1 MDVRTD
7 HQIVAFG
14 TEHMKLF
21 DSTTGDSIVT
31 ATRSAGTWTIT
42 ADGVPDVTAPDRP
55 AAIAAMTEQ
64 ALAAL
69 GASGPG
75 GRGYSTV
82 VPYGLPEQP

>member
-14 TEHMKLF
+14 DDRMKLF
-21 DSTTGDSIVT
+21 DSATSDLIVT

-42 ADGVPDVTAPDRP
+42 AAGIPDVTAPDRP
-55 AAIAAMTEQ
+55 GAITAMTEQ
-64 ALAAL
+64 ALASL
-69 GASGPG
+69 PGA
-75 GRGYSTV
+75 GYSTL

>member
-14 TEHMKLF
+14 SEHMKLF
-21 DSTTGDSIVT
+21 DAATGDPIVT
-31 ATRSAGTWTIT
+31 ATRSAGTWTVS
-42 ADGVPDVTAPDRP
+42 ADGVPDVTAADRP
-55 AAIAAMTEQ
+55 GAITAMTEQ

-69 GASGPG
+69 GGT
-75 GRGYSTV
+75 GYSTL